1 MIHNLLVAPVKNP
14 PVAISTTKQR
24 SASTF
29 LSLVSLTF
37 LVQLIV
43 IGRQGIISGLQ
54 GIISGSPWVISG
66 APEIISSP
74 PEIISGRPEI
84 ISGVPELVSGTPGV
98 VSGAPEMIPW
108 SPEMTPRGGCLPF
121 QTRLIGNLHLSLNK
135 YSLFTLKFYIYGLFR
150 RRKRSFI

>member
-1 MIHNLLVAPVKNP
+1 MQLQLGSKQLLVEHLQVLHNLLVAPVKNP

-37 LVQLIV
+37 LLQLVI
-43 IGRQGIISGLQ
+43 IGRQGIISGVR
-54 GIISGSPWVISG
+54 GIISGSPWGISG

-98 VSGAPEMIPW
+98 VSGAPEIIPR
-108 SPEMTPRGGCLPF
+108 SPEMSPRGGCLSCWNRF
-121 QTRLIGNLHLSLNK
+121 VANLCHSLNI
-135 YSLFTLKFYIYGLFR
+135 YPLFQI
-150 RRKRSFI
+150 